1 MKTLEF
7 SADAFAVLCEL
18 EVSICEVPAA
28 GPKEDMLETILAE
41 HNNLPE
47 KMKQE
52 LASGKGT
59 FSQADFE
66 E

>member
-1 MKTLEF
+1 MKILDF
-7 SADAFAVLCEL
+7 SADAFAVFCEL
-18 EVSICEVPAA
+18 EVSICEVPAT

-52 LASGKGT
+52 LASR
-59 FSQADFE
+59 
-66 E
+66 

>member
-1 MKTLEF
+1 MHLLYF
-7 SADAFAVLCEL
+7 CEL
-18 EVSICEVPAA
+18 EVSICEVPAT

-52 LASGKGT
+52 LASR
-59 FSQADFE
+59 
-66 E
+66 